1 MGRSVSVRSSE
12 KPERSDEPRLG
23 DAGRAGSQSTED
35 AMQLFM
41 RTLKTTIIGLVVF
54 AILIFAPAGTFAYWQ
69 GWAFIAVFGL
79 STTIIGV
86 YLALKDPAL
95 LERRV
100 KVGPAAETRPAQKII
115 ISLSF
120 AVFFMLMVVSVLDH
134 RFGWSHVPV
143 WASVLGNVLVALG
156 LMIDLR
162 VFRENSYGASTIE
175 RMEGQKV
182 ITTGPYALVRHPMYV
197 GVLIMVLGV
206 PLALGSWWGLLIVLA
221 AIPILLLRI
230 IDEETMLRD
239 QLDGYEAY
247 ARDVRYRLVPG
258 FW

>member
-1 MGRSVSVRSSE
+1 
-12 KPERSDEPRLG
+12 
-23 DAGRAGSQSTED
+23 
-35 AMQLFM
+35 MQLVM

-54 AILIFAPAGTFAYWQ
+54 GALIFGPAGTFTYWQ
-69 GWAFIAVFGL
+69 GWAFIIVFSL
-79 STTIIGV
+79 STTVIGV

-100 KVGPAAETRPAQKII
+100 KVGPAAETRPAQKVI

-120 AVFFMLMVVSVLDH
+120 VAFFMLMVVSVLDH
-134 RFGWSHVPV
+134 RFGWSPVPV
-143 WASVLGNVLVALG
+143 WLSVLGNALVALG
-156 LMIDLR
+156 LMIDLC

-182 ITTGPYALVRHPMYV
+182 IITGPYALVRHPMYV
-197 GVLIMVLGV
+197 GVLIMVFGV

-221 AIPILLLRI
+221 TIPILALRI
-230 IDEETMLRD
+230 LDEEKMLRD

-258 FW
+258 LW